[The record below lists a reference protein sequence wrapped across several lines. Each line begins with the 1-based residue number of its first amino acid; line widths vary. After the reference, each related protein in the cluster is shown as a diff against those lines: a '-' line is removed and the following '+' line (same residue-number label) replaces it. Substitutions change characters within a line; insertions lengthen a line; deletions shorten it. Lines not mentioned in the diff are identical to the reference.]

1 MAKLTTVGKNYSFSI
16 RADDSRRFKEM
27 FLDSDF
33 AKSYKQSETKI
44 KYSIQFEIAPF
55 VKKLIKEQI
64 HDIPFRFKF
73 DERTTSQ
80 VKKQYVGFTQYW
92 S

>member
-64 HDIPFRFKF
+64 HDISFRFKF